1 MNNEKKKVVIY
12 VRTKINNGSSITVE
26 EQLSECYK
34 YCAKNNFIVVGE
46 YIDVA
51 KSIHIEDRPNFVK
64 MIEDSNNKEFEG
76 VIVYRFDRFS
86 RNRYES
92 AIYKTK
98 LKNNGVKLYVADTN
112 ISDDAS
118 GILMES
124 VLEGF
129 IEYLS
134 ESKGHL
140 EKILK
145 QQGANLNNE
154 Q

>member
-1 MNNEKKKVVIY
+1 MNNEKKEVVIY
-12 VRTKINNGSSITVE
+12 VRTKTNNSGSLSVE
-26 EQLSECYK
+26 EQLTKCHK
-34 YCAKNNFIVVGE
+34 YCKDNNFIVVGE
-46 YIDVA
+46 YIDVTNN
-51 KSIHIEDRPNFVK
+51 IQIEDRPNFMK
-64 MIEDSNNKEFEG
+64 MINDSNNKNFEG
-76 VIVYRFDRFS
+76 VIVYGLDRIS

-145 QQGANLNNE
+145 QQEANLNNG